1 MPPEKILERQG
12 ILTIIG
18 FDLLDE
24 NTYKGTISL
33 LQFDRKEEKT
43 SVTLS
48 AVGTT
53 SKQIRQNLEQQTS
66 HDLTSGQLRTILFD
80 KYMTEMIGISSFL
93 DTMQRDSSI
102 GSLIFWQLQT
112 MLRVQLII
120 KTMKNTLKWGHIFIN
135 Y

>member
-1 MPPEKILERQG
+1 M
-12 ILTIIG
+12 
-18 FDLLDE
+18 
-24 NTYKGTISL
+24 
-33 LQFDRKEEKT
+33 
-43 SVTLS
+43 
-48 AVGTT
+48 
-53 SKQIRQNLEQQTS
+53 RQNLEQQTS

-120 KTMKNTLKWGHIFIN
+120 KNYEEYPKWGHDIYQLLDKLN
-135 Y
+135 ERRKC

>member
-12 ILTIIG
+12 ISTIIG

-43 SVTLS
+43 SVTIS

-66 HDLTSGQLRTILFD
+66 HHLTSGQLRP
-80 KYMTEMIGISSFL
+80 YC
-93 DTMQRDSSI
+93 
-102 GSLIFWQLQT
+102 LIKIWQKQ
-112 MLRVQLII
+112 
-120 KTMKNTLKWGHIFIN
+120 
-135 Y
+135 